1 MTDTPSLSPFLRS
14 LSEGNILGSD
24 EAYDALNVVMGGHA
38 SPEQTAA
45 FLMGLRTRGESL
57 DELTGF
63 TRSMREHAVQVN
75 CKDGKAIDIV
85 GTGGD
90 GLHTFNIST
99 TSAFVVAG
107 AGATVA
113 KHGNRAI
120 SSKSGSADVL
130 AALGVE
136 TELKKSG
143 VEFCLDQIGIAFQ
156 FAPFFHPA
164 MKHVMPV
171 RRALGV
177 RTFFNILGP
186 LCNPAGVN
194 RLAVGAF
201 DLGVAELMAGI
212 LERLGAERLV
222 SLHAD
227 NGMDEMSISG
237 PTHAFI
243 KESSTSAI
251 HKIQLHPN
259 DFGIELAGAE
269 TLVGGDAQENAE
281 FTKEVLSGK
290 SGPKTDVVILNA
302 GLGIYSSGLCDTIAD
317 GVDTAKQSIAS
328 GKALQ
333 KLNDLINCSQEAPKN

>member
-1 MTDTPSLSPFLRS
+1 MSESPSLSPYLRS
-14 LSEGNILGSD
+14 LSEGSNLSSD
-24 EAYDALNVVMGGHA
+24 EAYQALNVVMGGDA
-38 SPEQTAA
+38 SPEQTAG
-45 FLMGLRTRGESL
+45 FLLGLRTRGESL

-63 TRSMREHAVQVN
+63 TRSMREHAVKVECSDDN
-75 CKDGKAIDIV
+75 AIDIV

-136 TELKKSG
+136 TELKKPG
-143 VEFCLDQIGIAFQ
+143 VEYCLDQIGLAFQ

-171 RRALGV
+171 RKALGV

-186 LCNPAGVN
+186 LCNPAGVK

-243 KESSTSAI
+243 KESAASSIT
-251 HKIQLHPN
+251 KTQLHPN
-259 DFGIELAGAE
+259 DFGIDLAGAE
-269 TLVGGDAQENAE
+269 TLVGGDAQENAT
-281 FTKEVLSGK
+281 FTKDVLAGK
-290 SGPKTDVVILNA
+290 VGPKTDVVVLNA
-302 GLGIYSSGLCDTIAD
+302 GIGIYSSGLCDSISE
-317 GVDTAKQSIAS
+317 GVELAKQSIAS
-328 GKALQ
+328 GNAAKKLQ
-333 KLNDLINCSQEAPKN
+333 ELIDCSQQAPN